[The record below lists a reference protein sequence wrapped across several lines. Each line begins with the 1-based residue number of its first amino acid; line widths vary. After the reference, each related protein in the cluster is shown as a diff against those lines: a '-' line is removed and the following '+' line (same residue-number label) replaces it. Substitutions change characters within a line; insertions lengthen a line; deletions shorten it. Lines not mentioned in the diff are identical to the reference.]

1 MVMAMATLVLSH
13 LMVYQNFHPFFLLTW
28 RLILRPV
35 LYLYFVFQLQEIQL
49 LFSNSENLYFNVNE
63 VYVDSIRNG
72 KSSKIVLQKAIEH
85 HSKMCVENSGDVY
98 DALSLVRELN
108 DDVDYLIKRY
118 SKCISKSTPNFL
130 EWLTDEYKKRLR
142 TYIRINFDE
151 VKNLVH

>member
-1 MVMAMATLVLSH
+1 
-13 LMVYQNFHPFFLLTW
+13 
-28 RLILRPV
+28 
-35 LYLYFVFQLQEIQL
+35 
-49 LFSNSENLYFNVNE
+49 
-63 VYVDSIRNG
+63 
-72 KSSKIVLQKAIEH
+72 
-85 HSKMCVENSGDVY
+85 MCVENSGDVY

-108 DDVDYLIKRY
+108 DDVDHLIKKY

>member
-1 MVMAMATLVLSH
+1 MLKALVLDAMRKGLVSIKG
-13 LMVYQNFHPFFLLTW
+13 PLTTPVGGGI
-28 RLILRPV
+28 RSLNVALRQKLDLYACVRPV
-35 LYLYFVFQLQEIQL
+35 RWYDGTPSPMKAPGDVDMIIFRE
-49 LFSNSENLYFNVNE
+49 NSE
-63 VYVDSIRNG
+63 
-72 KSSKIVLQKAIEH
+72 
-85 HSKMCVENSGDVY
+85 DVY
-98 DALSLVRELN
+98 DALTLVKELN

>member
-1 MVMAMATLVLSH
+1 
-13 LMVYQNFHPFFLLTW
+13 MVYQNFHPFFLLTW

>member
-1 MVMAMATLVLSH
+1 M
-13 LMVYQNFHPFFLLTW
+13 PE
-28 RLILRPV
+28 
-35 LYLYFVFQLQEIQL
+35 EIQL

-85 HSKMCVENSGDVY
+85 HSKMCVENSEDVY
-98 DALSLVRELN
+98 DALSLVKELN

-142 TYIRINFDE
+142 TYIRINFDQ
-151 VKNLVH
+151 VKTLVH